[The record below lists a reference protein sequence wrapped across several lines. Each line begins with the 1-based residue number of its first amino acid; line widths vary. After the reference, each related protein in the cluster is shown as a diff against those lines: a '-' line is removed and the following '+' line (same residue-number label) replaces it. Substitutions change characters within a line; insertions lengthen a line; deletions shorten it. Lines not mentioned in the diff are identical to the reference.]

1 MAVREALINFI
12 IHPDYSENASLIARL
27 YKNSIVLSNPGT
39 MLVSKQQYYCGG
51 DSVCRNKALQTMFLM
66 LGSAEKAGSG
76 VDKILKGWREQNWR
90 SPIIE
95 TKCQPDKV
103 ELTLKMESVMDEDIK
118 GQLVTLYGNNILN
131 IGHDRLLVLN
141 MACADGFV
149 TNESLRYVLNI
160 HKTDITELLREMC
173 ASGLLVAE
181 GYGRGTKYRL
191 INLLAK
197 DATSDAKVAT
207 SDAKVATSSVNVA
220 TSNAN
225 KVATSNINKV
235 ATSDTKVATSEN
247 NQQKSIKK
255 RMKPTELDRLISEK
269 CEDWISLD
277 ELAVAINRSYTYLR
291 NKVIPRLIEEKILEM
306 MFPGV
311 PNHPSQKYKRKEK

>member
-1 MAVREALINFI
+1 
-12 IHPDYSENASLIARL
+12 
-27 YKNSIVLSNPGT
+27 
-39 MLVSKQQYYCGG
+39 
-51 DSVCRNKALQTMFLM
+51 
-66 LGSAEKAGSG
+66 
-76 VDKILKGWREQNWR
+76 
-90 SPIIE
+90 
-95 TKCQPDKV
+95 
-103 ELTLKMESVMDEDIK
+103 
-118 GQLVTLYGNNILN
+118 
-131 IGHDRLLVLN
+131 

-149 TNESLRYVLNI
+149 TNESLRYILNI

-197 DATSDAKVAT
+197 DATSDAKVA
-207 SDAKVATSSVNVA
+207 SSSVNVA

-225 KVATSNINKV
+225 KVATSDTKV
-235 ATSDTKVATSEN
+235 ATSGANVATSEN

-255 RMKPTELDRLISEK
+255 RMTPTELDRLISEK

-311 PNHPSQKYKRKEK
+311 PNHPSQKYKRKEKQRL